1 MNILINNLR
10 LISYSSLIVSS
21 ITLILLLYIIIINP
35 SIFQGPEGP
44 QGIQGPGGEI
54 GPEGEI
60 GPKGMQGENG
70 MQGQE
75 GMPSSY
81 YAQKVYEESKSGVV
95 FIKVYQ
101 SGQQIAVGSGFIY
114 DERGYIVTNN
124 HVIEEGSDFVIVYF
138 DGTMSEGEVIG
149 KDSQGDLAVIKT
161 QLPTSVKKLELESDI
176 TIGEQVFPIGSPAG
190 LVGSITAGVI
200 SQANRTMRNMNILP
214 MIQTDAPI
222 NPGNSGGPLINSYG
236 KVVGI
241 NTMGYRGGEFEA
253 LGFAIP
259 SSIAKIIIPNLIE
272 NGFHEHPFIGISASF
287 LDPIQI
293 KGRGLP
299 DDITSGVIIQTV
311 RPNTA
316 AEEHGLMKGD
326 IIISMGGYSLRA
338 QHDISYILH
347 HFFAPNDIIKLEVFR
362 NGEVINME
370 LTLGVRPLNQE

>member
-1 MNILINNLR
+1 MNILINNLK
-10 LISYSSLIVSS
+10 LISYSSLVVSS

-114 DERGYIVTNN
+114 DEKGYIVTNN
-124 HVIEEGSDFVIVYF
+124 HVIEGGSDFVIVYF

-161 QLPTSVKKLELESDI
+161 QLPNSVKKLELESDI

-272 NGFHEHPFIGISASF
+272 NGLHEHPFIGISASF

-316 AEEHGLMKGD
+316 AEEHGLMEED

>member
-200 SQANRTMRNMNILP
+200 SQANRTGLLILP
-214 MIQTDAPI
+214 MMIT
-222 NPGNSGGPLINSYG
+222 
-236 KVVGI
+236 
-241 NTMGYRGGEFEA
+241 
-253 LGFAIP
+253 
-259 SSIAKIIIPNLIE
+259 IIPML
-272 NGFHEHPFIGISASF
+272 H
-287 LDPIQI
+287 
-293 KGRGLP
+293 
-299 DDITSGVIIQTV
+299 TT
-311 RPNTA
+311 
-316 AEEHGLMKGD
+316 LMK
-326 IIISMGGYSLRA
+326 SMMTTT
-338 QHDISYILH
+338 IMM
-347 HFFAPNDIIKLEVFR
+347 V
-362 NGEVINME
+362 
-370 LTLGVRPLNQE
+370 

>member
-44 QGIQGPGGEI
+44 QGIQGPGGEM

-200 SQANRTMRNMNILP
+200 SQANRTGLLILP

-222 NPGNSGGPLINSYG
+222 NPGNSGGPLINANG

-241 NTMGYRGGEFEA
+241 NSMGYRGGEFEA

>member
-10 LISYSSLIVSS
+10 LISYSSLVVSS

-35 SIFQGPEGP
+35 SVFQGLEGP
-44 QGIQGPGGEI
+44 QGMQ

-60 GPKGMQGENG
+60 GPKGIQGEEG
-70 MQGQE
+70 RQGQE
-75 GMPSSY
+75 GMPPSY
-81 YAQKVYEESKSGVV
+81 YAQRVYEESKSGVV

-114 DERGYIVTNN
+114 DERGHIVTNN
-124 HVIEEGSDFVIVYF
+124 HVIEGGSDFVIVYF

-200 SQANRTMRNMNILP
+200 SQANRTSRLTILP

-222 NPGNSGGPLINSYG
+222 NPGNSGGPLINAHG

-241 NTMGYRGGEFEA
+241 NSMGYRGGDFEA

-287 LDPIQI
+287 LDPIEI
-293 KGRGLP
+293 RGRGLP
-299 DDITSGVIIQTV
+299 ENITSGVIIQTV

-316 AEEHGLMKGD
+316 ADEHGLIKGD

-338 QHDISYILH
+338 QHDIPYILH

-370 LTLGVRPLNQE
+370 LTLGVRPLNQQ

>member
-176 TIGEQVFPIGSPAG
+176 IIGEQVFPIGSPAG